1 MKKLIYSLALAGLA
15 LATMPT
21 PADAVPAKPTPL
33 KITLSDGTELTVRLH
48 GDESFHFFTTE
59 DNYLISE
66 GADGQYYYVSQN
78 LTPSEYVVTE
88 ISQRT
93 PEVDRFLSTINREA
107 QWEVNQSK
115 ITRLFSRDYQKNNLP
130 AKAYPTHGNQ
140 KGLVILVEYQD
151 VKFTVDDPKQAFH
164 DLLNKEG
171 YDKNG
176 SLGSAADYYRICS
189 NNEFTPQF
197 DVYGP
202 VTLPNKMSYY
212 GGNDYMGNDKA
223 PEQMVIDACKL
234 LDDEIDFTEYDRDG
248 DGFVD
253 NVYVFYAGKG
263 EANSGI
269 KDTVWPHSW
278 DILYGAGKTV
288 KLDGVQLNHY
298 ACSNEMNGSNI
309 MEGIGTFCHEFNHV
323 LGFPDLYATTYTNSF
338 TPGTWTIM
346 DQGSYNNDGHTPP
359 YMTAYER
366 YFLDWLEPTE
376 IGLNETEDLELES
389 ISNHRAFIIR
399 TNKENEYFILENRQK
414 EGWDKYLLG
423 HGMLIWHI
431 DYNQSVWDRNVVNN
445 TPTHQYVDI
454 EEADNTRTTMSIP
467 GDAFPGTKKVTS
479 FTDTT
484 SPSMKTWNNSPV
496 NKPITNITEENG
508 IIKFTIKNTATGI
521 ADVASETGLQIAYVD
536 GGTVVCNNSGHAV
549 HAAVYNDAGTLLRRI
564 VLEEGANRIGDDL
577 PKGMY
582 ILTAEG
588 QSYKLL
594 R

>member
-59 DNYLISE
+59 DNYLITE
-66 GADGQYYYVSQN
+66 GADGKYYYASQN

-88 ISQRT
+88 IGQRT
-93 PEVDRFLSTINREA
+93 PEVDRFLRTINREA
-107 QWEVNQSK
+107 QWDVNQSK

-212 GGNDYMGNDKA
+212 GGNDYRGNDKA

-234 LDDEIDFTEYDRDG
+234 LDDEIDFTEYDRDN

-278 DILYGAGKTV
+278 DILYGARKTV

-298 ACSNEMNGSNI
+298 ACSNEINGRNI

-366 YFLDWLEPTE
+366 YFLGWLEPTE
-376 IGLNETEDLELES
+376 IGLNETEDLELED
-389 ISNHRAFIIR
+389 ISKHQAFIIR
-399 TNKENEYFILENRQK
+399 TDKENEYFILENRQK

-454 EEADNTRTTMSIP
+454 EEADNTRTTKSIA

-484 SPSMKTWNNSPV
+484 SPSMKTWNNAPV

-521 ADVASETGLQIAYVD
+521 TDVTSGAGLQIAYVD
-536 GGTVVCNNSGHAV
+536 GETVVCNNSGHAV
-549 HAAVYNDAGTLLRRI
+549 QGAVYNDAGTLLRRV
-564 VLEEGANRIGDDL
+564 VLEEGTNRIGGDL